1 MFEYV
6 SIISQ
11 TGTGIATLAVAIF
24 LASQLRLQHKDSSRA
39 TKNELTT
46 GIVDWIGLMIT
57 DPIFTKIYLKA
68 IEGKTILPKDEQHRF
83 NVFMVSFFFRIEQ
96 LWESDNKSPD
106 VPMYA
111 NIMLGTGPGV
121 IDWYQSMGRFVM
133 KPNFR
138 DYIDELLEK
147 A

>member
-68 IEGKTILPKDEQHRF
+68 IEGKSILPKDEQQRF

-138 DYIDELLEK
+138 DYIDDLIQN
-147 A
+147 

>member
-46 GIVDWIGLMIT
+46 
-57 DPIFTKIYLKA
+57 
-68 IEGKTILPKDEQHRF
+68 
-83 NVFMVSFFFRIEQ
+83 
-96 LWESDNKSPD
+96 
-106 VPMYA
+106 
-111 NIMLGTGPGV
+111 
-121 IDWYQSMGRFVM
+121 
-133 KPNFR
+133 
-138 DYIDELLEK
+138 
-147 A
+147 

>member
-68 IEGKTILPKDEQHRF
+68 IE
-83 NVFMVSFFFRIEQ
+83 
-96 LWESDNKSPD
+96 
-106 VPMYA
+106 
-111 NIMLGTGPGV
+111 
-121 IDWYQSMGRFVM
+121 
-133 KPNFR
+133 
-138 DYIDELLEK
+138 
-147 A
+147 

>member
-11 TGTGIATLAVAIF
+11 TGTAIASLAVEI
-24 LASQLRLQHKDSSRA
+24 LLVLELRLQHKDSSRA

-68 IEGKTILPKDEQHRF
+68 IEGKSILPKDEQHRF

-138 DYIDELLEK
+138 DYIDDLIQN
-147 A
+147 

>member
-1 MFEYV
+1 
-6 SIISQ
+6 
-11 TGTGIATLAVAIF
+11 
-24 LASQLRLQHKDSSRA
+24 
-39 TKNELTT
+39 
-46 GIVDWIGLMIT
+46 MIT

-68 IEGKTILPKDEQHRF
+68 IEGKAILPKDEQHRF

-96 LWESDNKSPD
+96 LWETDNESPD

-111 NIMLGTGPGV
+111 NIMLSTGPGV
-121 IDWYQSMGRFVM
+121 IDWYQSMGRYVM

-138 DYIDELLEK
+138 DYIDGLLEK